1 MMLALFINLIFWCGL
16 IFWLVKH
23 ESELIQCVLQPIKLA
38 LCGYKRP
45 SALSSFCPRQH
56 INPRVKVTH
65 CLCRRQR
72 TFLRWLCMAKSQQNG
87 RVDPESSLDCAV
99 MPLLLNR
106 ALEVH
111 EPQLSGQLNSLCL
124 SRCWPNLPRL
134 AAYVAHL
141 HVLTPCMG
149 TMSASTSGAPA
160 SAQLTSHDSFC
171 F

>member
-1 MMLALFINLIFWCGL
+1 MNQNESSMFYSPLN
-16 IFWLVKH
+16 WL
-23 ESELIQCVLQPIKLA
+23 CVVIK
-38 LCGYKRP
+38 GPPP
-45 SALSSFCPRQH
+45 SPGFCPRQH
-56 INPRVKVTH
+56 INPAVKVTR

-72 TFLRWLCMAKSQQNG
+72 TFLRWLCMATSQQNG
-87 RVDPESSLDCAV
+87 RVDPESSLDCAA

-149 TMSASTSGAPA
+149 TMSAPTSGAPA
-160 SAQLTSHDSFC
+160 STQLASNDSFC